1 MVKQGGQLNSCLN
14 RETPKRGDRK
24 GTSLASEQVGG
35 SGTRCR
41 QSQIKSN
48 QAAPTGALTS

>member
-24 GTSLASEQVGG
+24 GTSLASEQ
-35 SGTRCR
+35 SMARAAD
-41 QSQIKSN
+41 KSS